1 MPELADLSLACQF
14 GRCADCPDDGIER
27 WCDCSCHE
35 EPDLEAAEII
45 RRAGQLPAVPGPLA
59 EKKRDTND
67 S

>member
-35 EPDLEAAEII
+35 EPERGAISAWEHFY
-45 RRAGQLPAVPGPLA
+45 G
-59 EKKRDTND
+59 
-67 S
+67 